1 MHSCDFIKSLLKGLY
16 CSILLA
22 AFFCIRCSVIDYIL
36 QVAIDEAV
44 DEMASYFNRETV
56 PKIIITTSDRP
67 SQVRC
72 LFMMW
77 HKHF

>member
-1 MHSCDFIKSLLKGLY
+1 MHT
-16 CSILLA
+16 
-22 AFFCIRCSVIDYIL
+22 SVIANDCNL

-56 PKIIITTSDRP
+56 PKVIITTSDRP

-72 LFMMW
+72 LFLLLYKSFAVPLEIVSSASWPVEM
-77 HKHF
+77 F